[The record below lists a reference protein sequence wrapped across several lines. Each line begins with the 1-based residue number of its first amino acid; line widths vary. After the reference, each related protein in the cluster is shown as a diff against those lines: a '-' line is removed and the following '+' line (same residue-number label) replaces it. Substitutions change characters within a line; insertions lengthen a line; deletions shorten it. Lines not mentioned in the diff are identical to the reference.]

1 MITILKIPHDS
12 SIVESHRRGA
22 SDGPDALQKELL
34 GKGLWKDVK
43 IDEGDFANTL
53 ETIRKSAKKEYDKN
67 NFVIGVGG
75 DHSISY
81 GLVKAF
87 LEKHPEGGLI
97 VFDAHF
103 DCMDNFYP
111 PTHED
116 WLRVLI
122 ENDKFSKVLLL
133 GARKS
138 HKIER
143 EFAEKNKLA
152 VSRELNLELIK
163 NFIKDL
169 KEIYVSIDIDVLD
182 SRYAPGT
189 GWPEKDGI
197 VPEQLKKILEFLKS
211 TGKIKGM
218 DLVEVSPPKDV
229 NNITN
234 KVAVSLLSVFF

>member
-152 VSRELNLELIK
+152 VSRELNLEL
-163 NFIKDL
+163 
-169 KEIYVSIDIDVLD
+169 
-182 SRYAPGT
+182 
-189 GWPEKDGI
+189 
-197 VPEQLKKILEFLKS
+197 KKILEFLKS